1 MNAALQ
7 LETPLGGMTLLS
19 DGEGLLSARFDGGP
33 MAPPSFPPD
42 ALCVQ
47 AAAQLREYFNGQRT
61 AFDLPLHP
69 IGTAF
74 QRQVWAALL
83 KIPYGETRSYGEIAR
98 AIGNEKAVRAVGQ
111 AIHRNP
117 LLILI
122 PCHRVLGAD
131 GSLTGFAAGLERKKA
146 LLALERKQ
154 LGMRSEE

>member
-33 MAPPSFPPD
+33 TALPAFPPD

-69 IGTAF
+69 MGTAF

-98 AIGNEKAVRAVGQ
+98 AIGNEKALRAVGQ

-154 LGMRSEE
+154 